1 MQKPN
6 LLALSAVC
14 LSVFVLAGCS
24 NTPKEKV
31 VVIRPAAVIEADVY
45 VREPS
50 ASYEQLTLGGAALR
64 QPGFE
69 HTLNNDPYL
78 DSSKAPVQPVAQPVR
93 TATAKKV
100 VKRIKKSAPKKVKT
114 ASTNKAKKKVVRRK
128 TAPVMTCDQFSS
140 KYSDCIEKAIE
151 KRLSEIQPLVIRE
164 TVTVETKE

>member
-31 VVIRPAAVIEADVY
+31 VVIRPVAVIEADVY

-78 DSSKAPVQPVAQPVR
+78 DSSKAPVQPVALPVR